1 MQYADNNLA
10 AWRVSGLVNRKSRW
24 AGCERATYGGEW
36 SVELD
41 SPLLLRECMK
51 VRIEIDTETD
61 KVEVKKDEA
70 KVESNK
76 TMNLN
81 EVVKEEAKGQAI
93 NE

>member
-1 MQYADNNLA
+1 MG
-10 AWRVSGLVNRKSRW
+10 SGVF
-24 AGCERATYGGEW
+24 
-36 SVELD
+36 ELD

-51 VRIEIDTETD
+51 VRIEIDTDAD

-70 KVESNK
+70 KVESQK

-81 EVVKEEAKGQAI
+81 EVVRDEAKGQAI

>member
-1 MQYADNNLA
+1 
-10 AWRVSGLVNRKSRW
+10 
-24 AGCERATYGGEW
+24 
-36 SVELD
+36 
-41 SPLLLRECMK
+41 MK

-70 KVESNK
+70 KVESQK

>member
-1 MQYADNNLA
+1 
-10 AWRVSGLVNRKSRW
+10 
-24 AGCERATYGGEW
+24 
-36 SVELD
+36 
-41 SPLLLRECMK
+41 MK
-51 VRIEIDTETD
+51 VRIEIDTTSCD
-61 KVEVKKDEA
+61 QAAPDTGCAKVEVIKDEA

>member
-1 MQYADNNLA
+1 
-10 AWRVSGLVNRKSRW
+10 
-24 AGCERATYGGEW
+24 
-36 SVELD
+36 
-41 SPLLLRECMK
+41 MK
-51 VRIEIDTETD
+51 VRIEIDTETTSCD
-61 KVEVKKDEA
+61 QAAPDTEQVEVKKDEA

>member
-10 AWRVSGLVNRKSRW
+10 AWRVSGLVNRKSLW
-24 AGCERATYGGEW
+24 TGCEGPPTVGSG
-36 SVELD
+36 VFELD
-41 SPLLLRECMK
+41 SPLLLIECMK
-51 VRIEIDTETD
+51 VRIEIDTDTD

-70 KVESNK
+70 KVESQK

-81 EVVKEEAKGQAI
+81 EVVRDEAKGQAI